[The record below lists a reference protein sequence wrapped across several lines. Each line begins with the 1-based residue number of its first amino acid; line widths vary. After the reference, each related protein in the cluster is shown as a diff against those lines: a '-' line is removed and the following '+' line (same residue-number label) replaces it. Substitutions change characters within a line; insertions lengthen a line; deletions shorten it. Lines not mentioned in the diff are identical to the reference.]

1 VEEAA
6 IGDRHREREGDNLLV
21 VSLWW
26 WGHPTSS
33 FSPRER
39 ETTKQRQQC
48 ATDGLSG
55 RRDTMDEELLL
66 TSADTLFAFL
76 EGSDSEVGVPLTTD
90 NRGGVVGDTA
100 QFFTVESLGRSEA
113 DGSVATETKSR
124 CGKRKP
130 SNDDSFNRTTLE
142 GALGGDVVHLVSASE
157 CVGGGASNGGNN
169 SIDTQS
175 DLAMPPV
182 SNAASE
188 EDGDRGANDG
198 EKKRRR
204 LERNRESARLSRER
218 RREQV
223 DRLED
228 TVKQLTSDNTSLAYT
243 VTAYHAELRRLTAL
257 LQAKDAGT
265 EVSGKATTVVCPSLP
280 LPESVMNKALGG
292 GRPERTETDKR
303 LDQQQQQQRRTM
315 PQRDIRVKGE
325 PAELTELPS
334 ILPLMAVFTLV
345 CAMMGLC
352 HPLSVLSDD
361 KQREHELSL
370 NKRAE
375 MHRQRTVWD
384 ETSLLQ
390 GCHNQ
395 NSAVVAI
402 RATAVVV

>member
-1 VEEAA
+1 MCTLE
-6 IGDRHREREGDNLLV
+6 
-21 VSLWW
+21 
-26 WGHPTSS
+26 
-33 FSPRER
+33 
-39 ETTKQRQQC
+39 
-48 ATDGLSG
+48 
-55 RRDTMDEELLL
+55 EELLL

-76 EGSDSEVGVPLTTD
+76 EGSDSEVGIPLTTD

-100 QFFTVESLGRSEA
+100 QFFAVESSLEA
-113 DGSVATETKSR
+113 DASVATDANQKSR
-124 CGKRKP
+124 QRKRNP
-130 SNDDSFNRTTLE
+130 LNDDSFNRATHEE
-142 GALGGDVVHLVSASE
+142 GLGGEFANLASASD
-157 CVGGGASNGGNN
+157 CLGGCGSNGGNN
-169 SIDTQS
+169 SLDTQS
-175 DLAMPPV
+175 DLHPAFNV
-182 SNAASE
+182 SE
-188 EDGDRGANDG
+188 EDEDRGLNDG
-198 EKKRRR
+198 DKKRRR

-228 TVKQLTSDNTSLAYT
+228 TVRQLTSDNTSLAYT
-243 VTAYHAELRRLTAL
+243 VTAYHVELRRLTAL
-257 LQAKDAGT
+257 LQAKDADGAMT
-265 EVSGKATTVVCPSLP
+265 AMATTAQCPSLP
-280 LPESVMNKALGG
+280 LPESVVTKALGG
-292 GRPERTETDKR
+292 RRETQTGVTETTR
-303 LDQQQQQQRRTM
+303 ANLVSPARQRQQQRTTT

-402 RATAVVV
+402 RATAVVA